1 MTNSPILSVSDVYGG
16 YVPEVNILQGVTLFV
31 GRGELVAIIGANG
44 AGKSTLARA
53 VFGLMK
59 INQGQILFN
68 DREIGGM
75 APEQLVGL
83 GMGYVPQVANVFPSL
98 TISENLEMGAF
109 INPQNV
115 KKKKQEIYDIFPVL
129 ARRQKQK
136 AGTLSG
142 GERQMLAMG
151 RALMVSPQLI
161 ILDEPSAALSPIL
174 VKEIFDL
181 IVRVNRQ
188 GTAILLVEQ
197 NARQA
202 LAIADRGYVMDSG
215 KVAYTDTG
223 KALLDNPKV
232 GELYLG
238 FNRSTSS

>member
-1 MTNSPILSVSDVYGG
+1 MTNSSPLLVVDDVYGG
-16 YVPEVNILQGVTLFV
+16 YVPEVNILQGVSIEV
-31 GRGELVAIIGANG
+31 QRGELVAIIGANG

-59 INQGQILFN
+59 LSQGRILFN
-68 DREIGGM
+68 DRSIGGL
-75 APEQLVGL
+75 APEELVGL
-83 GMGYVPQVANVFPSL
+83 GMGYVPQIANVFPSL
-98 TISENLEMGAF
+98 TVRENLEVGAF
-109 INPQNV
+109 MNQGNV
-115 KKKKQEIYDIFPVL
+115 KAKRQEIYDIFPVL
-129 ARRQKQK
+129 ARRHNQK

-151 RALMVSPQLI
+151 RALMMSPQLL

-181 IVRVNRQ
+181 ISRINRQ

-202 LAIADRGYVMDSG
+202 LAIADRGYVMDTG
-215 KVAYTDTG
+215 KVAYTNTG
-223 KALLDNPKV
+223 KALLADPKV

-238 FNRSTSS
+238 FNR

>member
-1 MTNSPILSVSDVYGG
+1 MTNSSLILSVTDLYGG
-16 YVPEVNILQGVTLFV
+16 YVPGVDILQGVTIGV
-31 GRGELVAIIGANG
+31 QESELVTIIGANG

-53 VFGLMK
+53 VFGLVG
-59 INQGQILFN
+59 ISRGTIEFN
-68 DREIGGM
+68 GKPIGGL
-75 APEQLVGL
+75 APEKLVGL

-98 TISENLEMGAF
+98 TVNENLEMGAF
-109 INPQNV
+109 VCKNI
-115 KKKKQEIYDIFPVL
+115 KERKQEIYAIFPAL
-129 ARRQKQK
+129 ARRHQQK

-151 RALMVSPQLI
+151 RALMVSPKLL

-174 VKEIFDL
+174 VKEVFNL
-181 IVRVNRQ
+181 IKEINRQ

-215 KVAYTDTG
+215 KVAYSDTG
-223 KALLDNPKV
+223 AALLNDRKV
-232 GELYLG
+232 EELYLG
-238 FNRSTSS
+238 FRTS

>member
-1 MTNSPILSVSDVYGG
+1 MNDALLLTVNNLYGG
-16 YVPEVNILQGVTLFV
+16 YVPEVDILQGVSLFV
-31 GRGELVAIIGANG
+31 QPGELVTIIGANG

-53 VFGLMK
+53 IFGLMRVS
-59 INQGQILFN
+59 QG
-68 DREIGGM
+68 EITFDGRPIVGLP
-75 APEQLVGL
+75 PEQLVRL

-98 TISENLEMGAF
+98 TINENLEMGAF
-109 INPQNV
+109 TSKQDTRA
-115 KKKKQEIYDIFPVL
+115 KKEEIYSIFPTL
-129 ARRQKQK
+129 ARKQRQK

-151 RALMVSPQLI
+151 RALMVSPKLL

-174 VKEIFDL
+174 VKEIFQL
-181 IVRVNRQ
+181 ILRIKEQ

-215 KVAYTDTG
+215 KVAFTDTG

-232 GELYLG
+232 VELYLG
-238 FNRSTSS
+238 FSDD